1 MWALLNKW
9 LGKDKQYFK
18 VVKNIKTIHITDV
31 WFGYWITS
39 LETSTQENSRVT
51 LILSNLNDFLWLT
64 V

>member
-1 MWALLNKW
+1 MWALLNKRSRQ
-9 LGKDKQYFK
+9 DKQHFK

-31 WFGYWITS
+31 WFGYWITC

-51 LILSNLNDFLWLT
+51 LILSNLNDLLWLT

>member
-9 LGKDKQYFK
+9 FGKDKQYFK

>member
-1 MWALLNKW
+1 MWALLNKRSRQ
-9 LGKDKQYFK
+9 DKQHFK

-51 LILSNLNDFLWLT
+51 LILSNLNDLLWLT